1 MRVLISGYYGFG
13 NVGDEAVLAALIGG
27 LRERAPRIGLTV
39 LSASPQQTTEQHDVR
54 SVHRYDLFRVLTELD
69 EAGVFICG
77 GGTLFQDVTS
87 ARSFWYY
94 CGLTALALLFGKKV
108 MIFAQG
114 FGPLRGRFR
123 RAFARRV
130 LDRAHLITLRD
141 QGSYEELINLGVKNP
156 NIHVTADPTFCLKEL
171 GPSEGRKLLGL
182 EGVPVGKR
190 LVGVA
195 LRSLRNRWPGS
206 EQEFVRLLAGL
217 LDQLKVKHGF
227 EPVFLLFKCPE
238 DLSETKKV
246 YDAMKERGHIV
257 FKILQPEEMLSL
269 FSCFQFVVAMRLH
282 ALIFA
287 AFSGVPFLALSYD
300 PKVAAFAGSVG
311 QPSLD
316 LGEIGRLEAAMSETK
331 PLTVARAELVAG
343 ANKNFELFFETFGKV
358 S

>member
-13 NVGDEAVLAALIGG
+13 NVGDEAVLKSIIGG
-27 LRERAPRIGLTV
+27 LRRRAPAIGLTV
-39 LSASPQQTTEQHDVR
+39 LSAKPELTRELNDVR
-54 SVHRYDLFRVLTELD
+54 SVHRYDFFRIVNELD
-69 EAGVFICG
+69 ESGIFISG

-94 CGLTALALLFGKKV
+94 CGLTGLALLCGKKV

-123 RAFARRV
+123 RAFARWV
-130 LDRAHLITLRD
+130 LDRVHLITLRD
-141 QGSYEELINLGVKNP
+141 QDSLDEVKRLGVKNP
-156 NIHVTADPTFCLKEL
+156 NIHVTADPTFCLKDL
-171 GPSEGRKLLGL
+171 GPGEGRKLLGL
-182 EGVPVGKR
+182 EGVPVGQR

-206 EQEFVRLLAGL
+206 QEEFVRLLAGL

-238 DLSETKKV
+238 DMSETKKV

-257 FKILQPEEMLSL
+257 FKQLNPEEMLSL
-269 FSCFQFVVAMRLH
+269 FDCFQFVVAMRLH

-287 AFSGVPFLALSYD
+287 AQSGVPFLALSYD
-300 PKVAAFAGSVG
+300 PKVTAFARSVG
-311 QPSLD
+311 QPSLE
-316 LGEIGRLEAAMSETK
+316 LAEIGRLDAAMKETR
-331 PLTVARAELVAG
+331 PLAASRDELRARAER
-343 ANKNFELFFETFGKV
+343 NFELFFETFGKTN
-358 S
+358 

>member
-13 NVGDEAVLAALIGG
+13 NVGDEAILSSIIGG
-27 LRERAPRIGLTV
+27 LRERAPQIGLTV
-39 LSASPQQTTEQHDVR
+39 LSAKPELTRETNDVR
-54 SVHRYDLFRVLTELD
+54 SVDRYDLAGIWNELD
-69 EAGVFICG
+69 EAGVFISG

-114 FGPLRGRFR
+114 FGPLRGRLR
-123 RAFARRV
+123 RAFARWV
-130 LDRAHLITLRD
+130 LDRVHLITLRD
-141 QGSYEELINLGVKNP
+141 QDSLDELKRLGVRNT
-156 NIHVTADPTFCLKEL
+156 NIHVTADPTFCLKSL
-171 GPSEGRKLLGL
+171 GPAEGRKLLGL

-206 EQEFVRLLAGL
+206 EEEFVRLLAGL

-238 DLSETKKV
+238 DMSKTKKV

-287 AFSGVPFLALSYD
+287 AQSGVPFLALSYD
-300 PKVAAFAGSVG
+300 PKVAAFARSVG

-316 LGEIGRLEAAMSETK
+316 LNEISRLEAAMAETK
-331 PLTVARAELVAG
+331 PLAVVREELAARAG
-343 ANKNFELFFETFGKV
+343 RNFELFFETFGKTN
-358 S
+358 